1 MLIQH
6 KEIDRQGIFF
16 INNVKDRQVAEL
28 IYTMIAPDKMVV
40 EHTEVDKSLRG
51 KNVGN
56 DLVTAAVH
64 LARTQQRKIIP
75 RCPFAKSMFDKHADW
90 NDVLLQIA
98 DTEKVATG
106 IN

>member
-16 INNVKDRQVAEL
+16 INNEKNSQVGEL
-28 IYTMIAPDKMVV
+28 IYTMISPDKMVV
-40 EHTEVDKSLRG
+40 EHTEVAQSLRG

-64 LARTQQRKIIP
+64 LARTHHRKIIP
-75 RCPFAKSMFDKHADW
+75 RCPFAKSMFDKHAEW
-90 NDVLLQIA
+90 NDVLLQAAGI
-98 DTEKVATG
+98 EKVAAD
-106 IN
+106 IH